1 MGDLGPEH
9 RGAGTGA
16 GVGATAETASFHE
29 GSGSGTLEALEAPA
43 EDPTTTSSPWPLP
56 RPKHQIH
63 TTDVLVAGGG
73 MGGVAAALGALRRGR
88 RVLLT
93 DEYEWLGGQ
102 LTSQGVPPDEHTWV
116 EQFGVTRSYR
126 ALRDGIRQYY
136 RDHYPLTDEARR
148 RPQLN
153 PGAGH
158 VSKLCHEPRVAV
170 AVLDAMLAPYVGS
183 GRLVVKKS
191 CKAVSCQIDGQ
202 QIRSVDFRRV
212 DHHHH
217 HHSPH
222 NGDTGSTFT
231 VHASY
236 VVDATELGD
245 LLPMTNTP
253 YVTGFE
259 SRLDTGEPSAP
270 EEAQPQNSQAV
281 SICFAVDHMEG
292 QDNTIPKPAAY
303 DFWRKRH
310 PDFWG
315 APLLGLRA
323 PHPRTLEIV
332 EREFTP
338 NTGDDP
344 ALVCADQR
352 RSGGDMNLW
361 TFRRIAAKDNF
372 TPGSYDSDI
381 CLVNWPMIDYFE
393 KPIID
398 VFDEDEL
405 ARRLGAAA
413 SLSYSMLYYL
423 QTECPRA
430 DGRGKGYPGLRL
442 RGDVTGTEH
451 GLCMAPYVRESR
463 RLQAVTRIVEQDL
476 SQAVRAQEGNGNGNG
491 NGKAKHYRDSV
502 GVGMYRIDLH
512 PSTGGDN
519 YIDVACCPFEIPLG
533 ALLPRAR
540 GGNLMAGC
548 KNIGTTHI
556 TNGCYRLHPV
566 EWNIGEAAGL
576 LAAHCLDKGLSP
588 HDVQADDG
596 LFADYHK
603 MIVKEGLETE
613 WPDVSGY

>member
-1 MGDLGPEH
+1 MGSLSASTEPN
-9 RGAGTGA
+9 
-16 GVGATAETASFHE
+16 GVHANGHANGSSAAKTWQQTHPAASRQ
-29 GSGSGTLEALEAPA
+29 LL
-43 EDPTTTSSPWPLP
+43 
-56 RPKHQIH
+56 
-63 TTDVLVAGGG
+63 TTDLLVVGGG
-73 MGGVAAALGALRRGR
+73 LGGVAAALGALRRGR
-88 RVLLT
+88 HVVLT

-102 LTSQGVPPDEHTWV
+102 MTSQAVPPDEHCWV

-136 RDHYPLTDEARR
+136 RDNYPLTEEARR
-148 RPQLN
+148 RPELN

-170 AVLDAMLAPYVGS
+170 AVIDAMLMPYLGS
-183 GRLVVKKS
+183 GRLVIRKRCKPTS
-191 CKAVSCQIDGQ
+191 C
-202 QIRSVDFRRV
+202 RV
-212 DHHHH
+212 DEGQVVREV
-217 HHSPH
+217 SFR
-222 NGDTGSTFT
+222 NLDTGASSA
-231 VHASY
+231 VRASY

-259 SRLDTGEPSAP
+259 SRRDTGEPSAP
-270 EEAQPQNSQAV
+270 DEAQPHNSQAV
-281 SICFAVDHMEG
+281 SICFAVDHVDGE
-292 QDNTIPKPAAY
+292 DHTIPKPPSY
-303 DFWRKRH
+303 DFWRERH

-338 NTGDDP
+338 NPNDD
-344 ALVCADQR
+344 AASVCADQR

-361 TFRRIAAKDNF
+361 TFRRIAARDNF
-372 TPGSYDSDI
+372 VPGAYASDI

-393 KPIID
+393 KPVID
-398 VFDEDEL
+398 VTEQEL
-405 ARRLGAAA
+405 EERLGHAA

-423 QTECPRA
+423 QTECPRS
-430 DGRGKGYPGLRL
+430 DGGKGYPGLRL

-451 GLCMAPYVRESR
+451 GLAMAPYFRESR
-463 RLQAVTRIVEQDL
+463 RIKALTTVVEQHL
-476 SQAVRAQEGNGNGNG
+476 SLDVRGAKGAVR
-491 NGKAKHYRDSV
+491 YPDSV

-519 YIDVACCPFEIPLG
+519 YIDVACCPFQIPLG
-533 ALLPRAR
+533 ALIPRD
-540 GGNLMAGC
+540 GGNLLAGC

-576 LAAHCLDKGLSP
+576 LAAHCLDRGLSP
-588 HDVQADDG
+588 REVQG
-596 LFADYHK
+596 TPELFEDFHRTLLS
-603 MIVKEGLETE
+603 EGIETE
-613 WPDVSGY
+613 WPLVSGY